1 MATQRSL
8 AELLNSGPAHGQT
21 LAPLADEGAAEHDV
35 IPVHTAANG
44 QADRITLY
52 LHPVD
57 HRALGLAKVDD
68 RIDNNTRI
76 RAMIALWRDDPAHR
90 ERVDSLARAA
100 APHSRSVPPG
110 ATRAR

>member
-8 AELLNSGPAHGQT
+8 AELLNSGPAHGDTATPQ
-21 LAPLADEGAAEHDV
+21 ADPPAREHDA
-35 IPVHTAANG
+35 IPVHTAVNG

-52 LHPVD
+52 LHPID

-90 ERVDSLARAA
+90 DRVDRLARAA
-100 APHSRSVPPG
+100 APHSRPG
-110 ATRAR
+110 AAQAR